1 MASLVSDEPL
11 SAGRPSPA
19 GNSGDPPSTASST
32 LKRAALACAN
42 CRKCKARCIVSN
54 NPDSC
59 EECCKRN
66 KECIWVQSNRGKW
79 SRPAKRGKLRE
90 TQRFTVSPASHV
102 DFRDDRANPSVSL
115 LPAKANSPP
124 ARASLTYEHRGA
136 GNGAETETRA
146 DENTVEHVHNPGHFR
161 VDGALFPLGVLAE
174 ASRQIDSNANQVES
188 NTQSE
193 MENSSSSLWNSS
205 SQAIGVANNKY
216 FHDDIREHLLPKGNV
231 QARASILADQI
242 ITIAQAEQLF
252 KIFFKRLNP
261 QLGLLDERT
270 CSPQSCRQRS
280 VFLFTAIC
288 AVAARFSKNDLLY
301 HVLLQHARKAGLDA
315 MLTSKSTAT
324 VQGFIIIATW
334 SQQSVSYEACNA
346 YFYAGIAIR
355 IGVEIGLH
363 RKTVL
368 RYPDNMDPSIKQVY
382 TREVLERERTWLCV
396 FVMDRSMSAMTGK
409 PPQAPE
415 TYLIRDVDK
424 WWRQPECLLSD
435 VFVSALTQLLRLLY
449 RCIDVIYSRDD
460 IASSVSTGHNYQ
472 VVVKDLQWRLDEW
485 GQTWTQ
491 NLNKFHCE
499 HGEAGPLDLYISN
512 LQFFRAFYNL
522 VPLSFGLQHYTVDS
536 FDRVDQ
542 ISFVAQCYQC
552 ARSTLEVATY
562 QLKHTENFKAIPD
575 VAIVAV
581 GYAACFLLK
590 LIGPKFPHLFNDSS
604 VIELIKTTATL
615 LEEASE
621 DERHI
626 HNLYSLFLRKHLSL
640 RQPRSSPLSADTSGH
655 NTQDVNAVT
664 DPCSIHVN
672 TELDSSSAATSGQ
685 ITQEPRQLPSTQI
698 GNIVAD
704 QYSTEVN
711 TDLDDSF
718 TATSGQITQEP
729 NQLPSTQIG
738 NTVTDLYSTDVNID
752 LDGSLNFISMSG
764 VDVFRP
770 ADDLDSGWMDS
781 VLGLQNRRNDP
792 FWSLLQVA
800 PPASDDFDF

>member
-1 MASLVSDEPL
+1 MYRRGQLRLLRGMLQKEQRVYLGSVK
-11 SAGRPSPA
+11 
-19 GNSGDPPSTASST
+19 SG
-32 LKRAALACAN
+32 
-42 CRKCKARCIVSN
+42 
-54 NPDSC
+54 
-59 EECCKRN
+59 EM
-66 KECIWVQSNRGKW
+66 
-79 SRPAKRGKLRE
+79 
-90 TQRFTVSPASHV
+90 VSPGQA
-102 DFRDDRANPSVSL
+102 
-115 LPAKANSPP
+115 
-124 ARASLTYEHRGA
+124 
-136 GNGAETETRA
+136 
-146 DENTVEHVHNPGHFR
+146 R

-174 ASRQIDSNANQVES
+174 ASRQIDSNANHVEPDI
-188 NTQSE
+188 QSE
-193 MENSSSSLWNSS
+193 RENNSGGLWNSS
-205 SQAIGVANNKY
+205 SQAVGVANNKY

-231 QARASILADQI
+231 LARASILADQI

-270 CSPQSCRQRS
+270 CTPQSCRQRS

-288 AVAARFSKNDLLY
+288 AVAARFSKNDLLC

-315 MLTSKSTAT
+315 MITSKSTAT

-334 SQQSVSYEACNA
+334 TQQAVNYEACNA

-355 IGVEIGLH
+355 IGVEIGLY

-368 RYPDNMDPSIKQVY
+368 RYPDKMDASIKQVY

-396 FVMDRSMSAMTGK
+396 FVMDRSMSALNGK

-415 TYLIRDVDK
+415 TYMIRDIDK
-424 WWRQPECLLSD
+424 WWRQPECLMSD
-435 VFVSALTQLLRLLY
+435 VFVAAVTQLLRLLY
-449 RCIDVIYSRDD
+449 RCIDVIYSRED

-485 GQTWTQ
+485 SQTWTQ
-491 NLNKFHCE
+491 NLNKFHSE

-512 LQFFRAFYNL
+512 LQFLRAFYNL
-522 VPLSFGLQHYTVDS
+522 VPLSLGLQHYTVDS

-542 ISFVAQCYQC
+542 ISFVSQCYQC
-552 ARSTLEVATY
+552 ARSTLEVATH
-562 QLKHTENFKAIPD
+562 QLKHTENFKAVPD
-575 VAIVAV
+575 VAVVAV

-590 LIGPKFPHLFNDSS
+590 LIGPKFPHLFNNSS

-626 HNLYSLFLRKHLSL
+626 HNLYSLFLRKQLSL
-640 RQPRSSPLSADTSGH
+640 RQPRSSPSSADTSGH
-655 NTQDVNAVT
+655 NTQDGNAVT
-664 DPCSIHVN
+664 GLCSADVN
-672 TELDSSSAATSGQ
+672 SNLDGLSNATSVQ
-685 ITQEPRQLPSTQI
+685 NTQEASQLHATQI
-698 GNIVAD
+698 GNIVTD
-704 QYSTEVN
+704 QYGADVN
-711 TDLDDSF
+711 TDLDGSF
-718 TATSGQITQEP
+718 TATSGLITQEL
-729 NQLPSTQIG
+729 NQLPSHQIG

-752 LDGSLNFISMSG
+752 LDGSLNFVSMSG

-770 ADDLDSGWMDS
+770 AEDLDSGWMDS

-792 FWSLLQVA
+792 FWSLLQVV